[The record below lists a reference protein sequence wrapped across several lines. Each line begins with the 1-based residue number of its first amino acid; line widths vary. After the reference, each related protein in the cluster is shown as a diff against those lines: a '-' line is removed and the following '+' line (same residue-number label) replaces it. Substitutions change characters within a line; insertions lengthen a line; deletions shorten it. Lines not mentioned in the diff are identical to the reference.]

1 MWKVREP
8 NPSFAHIKFDME
20 EEDMVRFKRAFIDVV
35 ENLGITY
42 NVQEA
47 FDMEGYFPMK
57 VTPLGDNLFLRKE
70 RDEG

>member
-1 MWKVREP
+1 
-8 NPSFAHIKFDME
+8 
-20 EEDMVRFKRAFIDVV
+20 MVRFKRAFIDVV

-47 FDMEGYFPMK
+47 FDMEGYLQMK
-57 VTPLGDNLFLRKE
+57 VTPLGDNLFLREE